1 MRFLRTAAAPALAVL
16 VAFGCTAPPRPDGFY
31 IAPKRKKSAVS
42 EESQSVRRR
51 RPGDLLRSEPMPS
64 PLPGAA
70 AWKILYASTGLDG
83 EIIEVSGVVIAPTRQ
98 APIHGRNVVAWA
110 HPTTGVARNCAPSIL
125 KGVFDTIPHL
135 PALMALDDVVVAT
148 DYPGLGTSGPHPY
161 LVGLS
166 EGRAVLDSVRAA
178 QQVEKVGANSRCA
191 VWGHS
196 QGGHAALFAGQLA
209 KTYAPDLTLVGVA
222 AIAPPTNLEQLL
234 KDDLDERAGKV
245 IVSYCLWSWSR
256 VYRTPLEDWV
266 PAAVVP
272 AIDRIAGDCVETE
285 GEAFGAMVAT
295 VPIPSDYVSPDVF
308 TNEKWRRLFAENR
321 PGGVAAGAPLYVAQ
335 GTDDPVVRPTVT
347 ADFVAGLCRA
357 GETVR
362 YETFPGVAHM
372 KAGRVS
378 ASSAIQWMQSRF
390 DGGRAPNTCP
400 PM

>member
-1 MRFLRTAAAPALAVL
+1 VKRLRRASAFLMVALASY
-16 VAFGCTAPPRPDGFY
+16 CTAPPRPDGFY
-31 IAPKRKKSAVS
+31 IAPKRKKAPVS
-42 EESQSVRRR
+42 DETQSVRRR
-51 RPGDLLRSEPMPS
+51 RPGDLLRSEPMTP
-64 PLPGAA
+64 PPMPGTA

-83 EIIEVSGVVIAPTRQ
+83 QLIEVSGVVIAPTRQ

-125 KGVFDTIPHL
+125 KGVFETIPHL

-148 DYPGLGTSGPHPY
+148 DYPGLGTTGPHPY

-178 QQVEKVGANSRCA
+178 QQVEKTGANARFA

-209 KTYAPDLTLVGVA
+209 KSYAPDLTLVGVA
-222 AIAPPTNLEQLL
+222 AIAPATDLEQLL
-234 KDDLDERAGKV
+234 KDDEDERAGKI

-256 VYRTPLEDWV
+256 VYATPLEEWV
-266 PAAVVP
+266 SADVIP

-285 GEAFGAMVAT
+285 GEALGAMFAT
-295 VPIPSDYVSPDVF
+295 VPIPANYLSPGVF
-308 TNEKWRRLFAENR
+308 TNEKWHRLFVENR
-321 PGGVAAGAPLYVAQ
+321 PGGAPAGAPLYVAQ
-335 GTDDPVVRPTVT
+335 GLDDPVVRPTVT
-347 ADFVAGLCRA
+347 ADFVSGLCRA

-378 ASSAIQWMQSRF
+378 ASSALQWMQSRF
-390 DGGRAPNTCP
+390 DGVRAPNTCP